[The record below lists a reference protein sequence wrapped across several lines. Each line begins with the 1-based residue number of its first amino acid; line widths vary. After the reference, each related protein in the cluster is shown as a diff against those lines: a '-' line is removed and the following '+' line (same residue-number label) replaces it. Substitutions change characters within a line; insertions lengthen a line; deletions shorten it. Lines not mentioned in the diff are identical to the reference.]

1 MTYDIIEA
9 DSIYQEML
17 QADPEYDHK
26 LVKHWRDNMPE
37 QFAKR
42 MYEDKYGKHIVDEDF
57 YEIAVSYLKWGGRH
71 GAKWTLDEIVALAR
85 INFDEKPYY
94 EMDFAFTVNRLY
106 ADNCTIFNDASY
118 FLKMAQAYLE
128 SKNYAGKSD
137 ERAYND
143 ACALIKHYK
152 KEDETAE

>member
-9 DSIYQEML
+9 DSIYEEML
-17 QADPEYDHK
+17 LDNPNYDHE

-57 YEIAVSYLKWGGRH
+57 YETAVSYLNWGGRH
-71 GAKWTLDEIVALAR
+71 GAKWTLADISTLAK

-94 EMDFAFTVNRLY
+94 EMDFAFVVNKLY
-106 ADNCTIFNDASY
+106 ADNCAIINDASY
-118 FLKMAQAYLE
+118 FLRMAQAYLE
-128 SKNYAGKSD
+128 SKNYPGKPD
-137 ERAYND
+137 ERAYLD
-143 ACALIKHYK
+143 ACELIDYYK
-152 KEDETAE
+152 KEDKLT